1 MDRSNCWN
9 SNIRQPIED
18 LLAALNESAHFAGFR
33 RLQKRLQIRTRD
45 KDRFFCRCD
54 DQAAQRSV
62 FLHGIEVL
70 IQLLES
76 GGVKNVRARL
86 RAIECEHAN
95 VIVADLALN
104 HWKIT
109 YRRHSPHFGT
119 FPANSKCR
127 RPALTSKRAAFVT
140 I

>member
-1 MDRSNCWN
+1 MDRGNCWN
-9 SNIRQPIED
+9 SKIRQTIED

-33 RLQKRLQIRTRD
+33 RLQKRLQIRARN

-54 DQAAQRSV
+54 DQTAQRSV
-62 FLHGIEVL
+62 IFHGIEVL

-76 GGVKNVRARL
+76 SGVENVRARV
-86 RAIECEHAN
+86 RAIEREHAN

-109 YRRHSPHFGT
+109 YRRHSLHFGT

-127 RPALTSKRAAFVT
+127 RPEFTSKRAAFVT
-140 I
+140 F